1 MKTLLV
7 AGAAL
12 LVTVSISAL
21 DTGHRVMPPS
31 EDGYTANYQDT
42 TKKKKDKKKK
52 DTTGRDTSYVMYR
65 R

>member
-1 MKTLLV
+1 MKKLLI
-7 AGAAL
+7 ASAAL

-21 DTGHRVMPPS
+21 DTGRRVMPPT

-42 TKKKKDKKKK
+42 TKKDKKKK
-52 DTTGRDTSYVMYR
+52 DTTKRDTSYVMYR